1 MFLQFTPWVLECSI
15 KCVRIVWN
23 FHCSTEDFS
32 FPNPG
37 RRCSCGSTNIK
48 SYFILFI
55 LIEPMTLMNDDLS
68 FSGVSSSDVFSTWH
82 PVERLFSE
90 GTVPGN
96 KQNLFVFLASDDHL
110 QKRYI
115 APNSKLYAEQ

>member
-1 MFLQFTPWVLECSI
+1 MLECSI

-37 RRCSCGSTNIK
+37 RCSCGSPNIK

-55 LIEPMTLMNDDLS
+55 LTEPMTLMNDDLS

-82 PVERLFSE
+82 PAERLFSE

-96 KQNLFVFLASDDHL
+96 KSLGTSDVFSAADDHL
-110 QKRYI
+110 QKKGI
-115 APNSKLYAEQ
+115 